1 MLIKIKRIK
10 DAIIALKKKGEQEMT
25 TVICPKCHGERR
37 TEEIR
42 VDCQPG
48 AKMWGIIQCLEC
60 GHEFPITMDRG
71 YIQKIDIAL
80 PGQQSGRLNPSVPAD
95 LKDDVKEAER
105 ANYSQCFKACVAMC
119 RRALQLGLIEKK
131 IPDGSLGGMIESAKN
146 QKLIEQRIFDLA
158 TSIKGF
164 GDIGIHRKEELEQQ
178 DVNMVIH
185 ATVRMLN
192 ELFK

>member
-1 MLIKIKRIK
+1 
-10 DAIIALKKKGEQEMT
+10 MT
-25 TVICPKCHGERR
+25 EIICPQCRNVTHAGV
-37 TEEIR
+37 IR
-42 VDCQPG
+42 VECVG
-48 AKMWGIIQCLEC
+48 NVKMWGIIQCLVC
-60 GHEFPITMDRG
+60 QHEFPFTMFKNYMEKLDV
-71 YIQKIDIAL
+71 AL
-80 PGQQSGRLNPSVPAD
+80 PGQQSDRLNSSVPAD
-95 LKDDVKEAER
+95 LKDDVQEAER
-105 ANYSQCFKACVAMC
+105 ANFSQCYKACVAMC
-119 RRALQLGLIEKK
+119 RRALQLGLIERK

-164 GDIGIHRKEELEQQ
+164 GDIGVHRKEELEPQ